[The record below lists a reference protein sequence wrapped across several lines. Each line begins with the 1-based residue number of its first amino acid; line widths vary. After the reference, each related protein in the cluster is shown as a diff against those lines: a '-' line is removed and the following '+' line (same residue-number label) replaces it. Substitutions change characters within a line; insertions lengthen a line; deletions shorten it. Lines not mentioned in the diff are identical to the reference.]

1 MDARNGPD
9 TKSERWRG
17 CFLAFRVACALLR
30 WYDAVMNDNINENER
45 ESALLKSAMRLVSP
59 PSRKVPLSKWSVPS
73 LVVLRALEVA
83 GIIDEDVVLGA
94 FYSLTY
100 NQAAPVLSTS
110 LHAPHSGRRGVLMEG
125 QVAALVACG
134 ATVDPG
140 VVSPGGEGAR
150 WVCLRFPDSERYEK
164 TMSAIAR
171 DMCSAAQS
179 ELDRRWSES
188 HTSELA

>member
-1 MDARNGPD
+1 M
-9 TKSERWRG
+9 
-17 CFLAFRVACALLR
+17 
-30 WYDAVMNDNINENER
+30 NENER
-45 ESALLKSAMRLVSP
+45 ESVLLKSAMRLVSP
-59 PSRKVPLSKWSVPS
+59 SSRAVPLTRWSAPS

-83 GIIDEDVVLGA
+83 GVIDEDVVLGA

-100 NQAAPVLSTS
+100 NQAAPVLSTG
-110 LHAPHSGRRGVLMEG
+110 LHAPYLGRRGMLMEG

-140 VVSPGGEGAR
+140 VISPGHEGAR
-150 WVCLRFPDSERYEK
+150 WACLRFPDSERYEK

-171 DMCSAAQS
+171 GMGSAAQS

-188 HTSELA
+188 HTSELS

>member
-1 MDARNGPD
+1 
-9 TKSERWRG
+9 
-17 CFLAFRVACALLR
+17 
-30 WYDAVMNDNINENER
+30 MNDNKR
-45 ESALLKSAMRLVSP
+45 ESAALDAAMRLVSP
-59 PSRKVPLSKWSVPS
+59 SSRAVPLSKWSVPS

-100 NQAAPVLSTS
+100 NQAAPVLSAS
-110 LHAPHSGRRGVLMEG
+110 LHAPHSGHRGILMEG

-150 WVCLRFPDSERYEK
+150 WACLRFPDSERYEK

-171 DMCSAAQS
+171 DMGSAAQS

>member
-1 MDARNGPD
+1 
-9 TKSERWRG
+9 
-17 CFLAFRVACALLR
+17 
-30 WYDAVMNDNINENER
+30 MNNQKR
-45 ESALLKSAMRLVSP
+45 ESVVLESAMRLVARA
-59 PSRKVPLSKWSVPS
+59 SRAVPLSKWSAPS

-83 GIIDEDVVLGA
+83 GVSDEDGVLA
-94 FYSLTY
+94 SFYPLTH

-110 LHAPHSGRRGVLMEG
+110 FNAPHSGYHGLRAEQ

-150 WVCLRFPDSERYEK
+150 WACLRFPDSERYEK

-171 DMCSAAQS
+171 DMGSAAQV
-179 ELDRRWSES
+179 ELDRREHESEHVS
-188 HTSELA
+188 RRSQAAYPAELA

>member
-1 MDARNGPD
+1 M
-9 TKSERWRG
+9 
-17 CFLAFRVACALLR
+17 
-30 WYDAVMNDNINENER
+30 NENER
-45 ESALLKSAMRLVSP
+45 ESVLLKSAMRLVSP
-59 PSRKVPLSKWSVPS
+59 SSRAVPLTRWSAPS

-83 GIIDEDVVLGA
+83 GVIDEDVVLGA

-110 LHAPHSGRRGVLMEG
+110 LHAPHSGRRGILMEE

-140 VVSPGGEGAR
+140 VISPGHEGAR
-150 WVCLRFPDSERYEK
+150 WACLRFPDSERYEK

-171 DMCSAAQS
+171 GMGSAAQS
-179 ELDRRWSES
+179 ELDRRWSEV
-188 HTSELA
+188 HPSELA

>member
-1 MDARNGPD
+1 
-9 TKSERWRG
+9 
-17 CFLAFRVACALLR
+17 
-30 WYDAVMNDNINENER
+30 MNDNKR
-45 ESALLKSAMRLVSP
+45 ESAALDAAMRLVSP
-59 PSRKVPLSKWSVPS
+59 SSRAVPLSKWSVPS

-110 LHAPHSGRRGVLMEG
+110 LHAPHSGHRGILMEG

-140 VVSPGGEGAR
+140 VISPGGEGAR
-150 WVCLRFPDSERYEK
+150 WACLRFPDSERYEK

-171 DMCSAAQS
+171 DMGSAAQS

>member
-1 MDARNGPD
+1 
-9 TKSERWRG
+9 
-17 CFLAFRVACALLR
+17 
-30 WYDAVMNDNINENER
+30 MNSNKC
-45 ESALLKSAMRLVSP
+45 ESAVLKSAMRLVA
-59 PSRKVPLSKWSVPS
+59 PSSRTVPLSQWSVPS

-83 GIIDEDVVLGA
+83 GVSDENEVLA
-94 FYSLTY
+94 SFYPLSH

-110 LHAPHSGRRGVLMEG
+110 FNAPHSGYHGLRAEQ

-140 VVSPGGEGAR
+140 VISPGHEGAR

-171 DMCSAAQS
+171 GMGSAAQA
-179 ELDRRWSES
+179 ELDRRWSEV